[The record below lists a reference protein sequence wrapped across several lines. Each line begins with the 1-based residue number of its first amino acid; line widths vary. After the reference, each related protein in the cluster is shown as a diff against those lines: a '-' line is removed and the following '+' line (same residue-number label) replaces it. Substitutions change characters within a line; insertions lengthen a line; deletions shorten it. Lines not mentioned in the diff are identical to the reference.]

1 MPGHPGPGAAG
12 PREGDEPV
20 SRTAE
25 EWDDAYAERAASGA
39 TLWTAGPN
47 RTVAEVLT
55 DVAPGTAV
63 DVAAGEGR
71 HAVWLADR
79 GWQVSAVDFSAI
91 GLARAERAAAEAGT
105 SLTTVCADVARWE
118 PDQQVDLVLCAF
130 LHLPST
136 VGHPMLRRFTRWIAP
151 GGLLV
156 LLGHDRD
163 NLSDGT
169 GGPQDDDV
177 LWDRE
182 LLRTVAEEGGLEV
195 VRSEQ
200 VRRPVDGA
208 PRPAI
213 DVLLVARRGR

>member
-1 MPGHPGPGAAG
+1 M
-12 PREGDEPV
+12 

-25 EWDDAYAERAASGA
+25 EWNDAYAERAASGA

-47 RTVAEVLT
+47 HTVAEVLA

-79 GWQVSAVDFSAI
+79 GWQVTAVDFSEV
-91 GLARAERAAAEAGT
+91 GLARAERAAADAGT
-105 SLTTVCADVARWE
+105 PLTTVCADVARWE

-130 LHLPST
+130 LHLPSPT
-136 VGHPMLRRFTRWIAP
+136 GLPMLRRLAGWVAP

-163 NLSDGT
+163 NLTDGT

-177 LWDRE
+177 LWDRA
-182 LLRTVAEEGGLEV
+182 LLRTVAEDGGLDV

-213 DVLLVARRGR
+213 DVLVVARRGR